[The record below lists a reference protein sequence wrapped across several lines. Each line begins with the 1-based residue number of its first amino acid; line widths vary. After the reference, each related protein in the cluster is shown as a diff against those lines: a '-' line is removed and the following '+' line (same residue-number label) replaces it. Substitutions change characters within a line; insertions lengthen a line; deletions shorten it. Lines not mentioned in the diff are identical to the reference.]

1 MSLGIVALNG
11 QLPIAV
17 LCDDAANGLIY
28 PDNVP
33 TYQVF
38 SPAWTVLL
46 SGQMALTY
54 GTVTGA
60 TAASPIVITSPN
72 HKLESGAFVK
82 TDVIGGVTGANGE
95 FQITK
100 IDADTF
106 SLNGS
111 TGTGSYT
118 SGGIW
123 APLGFFKQTL
133 NVTEAAGFV
142 AGNIYH
148 TIINWSKGTVKRG
161 VLHSFQVA

>member
-1 MSLGIVALNG
+1 MGLGLVALNG
-11 QLPIAV
+11 QLPFAV
-17 LCDDAANGLIY
+17 LCDDNANGLIY

-38 SPAWTVLL
+38 SPSWTVLL
-46 SGQMALTY
+46 NGTMQLTY

-60 TAASPIVITSPN
+60 TAASPVVVTSLA
-72 HKLESGAFVK
+72 HKLQSGAFVK
-82 TDVIGGVTGANGE
+82 TDVIGGVSGANGE

-100 IDADTF
+100 IDDDRF

-123 APLGFFKQTL
+123 APLGFFRQTL
-133 NVTEAAGFV
+133 NVTEANGFV
-142 AGNIYH
+142 AGQIYH
-148 TIINWSKGTVKRG
+148 ILINWSKGAIKRG
-161 VLHSFQVA
+161 ILQSFQVA